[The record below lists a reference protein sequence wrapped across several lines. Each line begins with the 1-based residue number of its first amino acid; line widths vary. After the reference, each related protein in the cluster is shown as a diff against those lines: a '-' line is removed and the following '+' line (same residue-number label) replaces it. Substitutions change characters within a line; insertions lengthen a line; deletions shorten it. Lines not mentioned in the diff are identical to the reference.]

1 MVVSELH
8 HGPCPDPNC
17 ASGYIQPIA
26 DDCLYRDLQYG
37 GTRIRAG
44 EMNGGCLELLSA
56 YNMALYVAPYVELR
70 VHTDFQSSACP
81 AGGGV
86 LTVLFSVLMG
96 GLSLGQ
102 AAPLLQVRQ
111 RGTLHSVIPRAAP
124 WLCTVTG
131 APLQLMQFL
140 ITHLL

>member
-17 ASGYIQPIA
+17 ASGYVQPIA
-26 DDCLYRDLQYG
+26 DDCLCRDLQYG

-44 EMNGGCLELLSA
+44 EMNGGCLGTAFSIQ
-56 YNMALYVAPYVELR
+56 YVAPYVELR
-70 VHTDFQSSACP
+70 VHPDDQSSVCP
-81 AGGGV
+81 AGGDV

-111 RGTLHSVIPRAAP
+111 RGILHSAILGP

-140 ITHLL
+140 ITLV